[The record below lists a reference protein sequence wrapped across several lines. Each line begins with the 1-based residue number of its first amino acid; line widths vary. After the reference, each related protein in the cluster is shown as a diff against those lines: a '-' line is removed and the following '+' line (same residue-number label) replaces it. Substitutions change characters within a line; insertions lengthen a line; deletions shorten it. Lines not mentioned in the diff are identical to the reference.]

1 MFLILCFIDKKIFV
15 YSEIEIKSKVDK
27 ENEKNKTNTVFAHIS
42 NLCSKQNWKGRK
54 SLLLKMLYSNILLF
68 IHINNLEKLK
78 KTRLMDKLIDR
89 WIIFFGKIRSTQ
101 KIELYE
107 SLS

>member
-42 NLCSKQNWKGRK
+42 NL
-54 SLLLKMLYSNILLF
+54 
-68 IHINNLEKLK
+68 
-78 KTRLMDKLIDR
+78 
-89 WIIFFGKIRSTQ
+89 
-101 KIELYE
+101 
-107 SLS
+107 